1 MAAARRALWTVTML
15 GALSAFQIL
24 ATTNPVAAQA
34 AGANIRIIA
43 GNPAGSATDMF
54 GRIMGDHMAKT
65 LGQTILVENRLGG
78 SRIVPGYVGN
88 QPADGRTILVGTQA
102 MMEIW
107 PIINKKINWSV
118 DDFVPLVKG
127 IESPLVLVTNPKV
140 PAKTLD
146 ELIAWIKAN
155 PGKLSYASYAPGT
168 PSHFLGY
175 LLNEKFSLDLVHVP
189 YLGSGP
195 QVKDISAG
203 HIPFGFAQ
211 IAVARSLIE
220 SGRLNAIAT
229 TGAKRFQALPN
240 VPSVAELGHPELEA
254 NIWFGLFIR
263 KDTPKAEQ
271 DRLVK
276 AAFLARADPE
286 VRKKLEQQGF
296 EVSDDDNAALTAG
309 IKKGQ
314 ARWSK
319 IVKATGFKR
328 N

>member
-1 MAAARRALWTVTML
+1 MAATRRAFWTATML
-15 GALSAFQIL
+15 VALGTLQVLTGAHPA
-24 ATTNPVAAQA
+24 AAQS
-34 AGANIRIIA
+34 AGANIRIVA
-43 GNPAGSATDMF
+43 GNPAGSATDLF

-65 LGQTILVENRLGG
+65 LDQTILVENRLGG
-78 SRIVPGYVGN
+78 SRIVPGYVKS
-88 QPADGRTILVGTQA
+88 QPANGHTILVGTQA

-118 DDFVPLVKG
+118 DDFVPLIKG
-127 IESPLVLVTNPKV
+127 IEAPLVLVTNPKV

-146 ELIAWIKAN
+146 ELIAWVKAN

-175 LLNEKFSLDLVHVP
+175 LINEKFGLDLVHVP

-203 HIPFGFAQ
+203 HMPFGFAQ
-211 IAVARSLIE
+211 IPVARSLIE
-220 SGRLNAIAT
+220 AGQLNAIAT
-229 TGAKRFQALPN
+229 TGPKRFFALPN

-254 NIWFGLFIR
+254 TIWFGLFIR
-263 KDTPKAEQ
+263 SDTPKAEQ

-276 AAFLARADPE
+276 AAKLALADPE

-296 EVSDDDNAALTAG
+296 AVSGEDGAAVAAE